1 MRGNLPK
8 REPEFIKEWEAKDV
22 YGKIRA
28 ARKGAPKFLLH
39 DGPPYAN
46 GNIHVGHAVNKFL
59 KKKSWLNAAPTPKNK
74 LRTKWQASSASAFS
88 VIGPIH
94 I

>member
-1 MRGNLPK
+1 MSKANKQNSDATEVKKFPLNLPDTEFPMRGNLPK

-39 DGPPYAN
+39 DGPPKN
-46 GNIHVGHAVNKFL
+46 NNR
-59 KKKSWLNAAPTPKNK
+59 KKPIQGREPRPRKN
-74 LRTKWQASSASAFS
+74 
-88 VIGPIH
+88 
-94 I
+94 

>member
-1 MRGNLPK
+1 MSKANKQNSDATEVKKFPLNLPDTEFPMRGNLPK

-46 GNIHVGHAVNKFL
+46 GNIHVGHAVNK
-59 KKKSWLNAAPTPKNK
+59 S
-74 LRTKWQASSASAFS
+74 
-88 VIGPIH
+88 
-94 I
+94 